1 MFVYNNIAHRCL
13 LVSSLRPTLTPAPQ
27 HNALA
32 YSLFYSNTMSTTSQ
46 PATDPS
52 SPQWLEEHLH
62 TLLNS
67 PYIHFPVGQ
76 LGGRRMGHG
85 PVDLFSTRFNNF
97 FTKGA
102 TGVVNGKDVDRAALK
117 DTLLALQSKWNP
129 ATAKFAAVDDATQA
143 QVRRALSSV
152 GQPAPDARSNVH
164 SARNPVELH
173 PKERRSGSRSEGISI
188 GDRRRWCTPHQPAH
202 AVRRRCPVHK
212 VTQNA
217 CMNIIDLSTCCT
229 VQCILFALQSHVLAQ
244 DFPSSRRSLWHR
256 LWYIHWRLYPTVG
269 SQRRYASGSLR
280 RFCVTTQYGTP
291 VCGTVQNHI
300 KRPFRM
306 DVDTLMLLTVNDC
319 SHHDPS
325 KPRS

>member
-1 MFVYNNIAHRCL
+1 
-13 LVSSLRPTLTPAPQ
+13 
-27 HNALA
+27 
-32 YSLFYSNTMSTTSQ
+32 MSTTSQ

-143 QVRRALSSV
+143 QPAVQLNFTPKSADQAAEVKASASVTEEGGAPRISQLTLSGDDALFT
-152 GQPAPDARSNVH
+152 
-164 SARNPVELH
+164 
-173 PKERRSGSRSEGISI
+173 K
-188 GDRRRWCTPHQPAH
+188 
-202 AVRRRCPVHK
+202 
-212 VTQNA
+212 
-217 CMNIIDLSTCCT
+217 
-229 VQCILFALQSHVLAQ
+229 
-244 DFPSSRRSLWHR
+244 
-256 LWYIHWRLYPTVG
+256 
-269 SQRRYASGSLR
+269 
-280 RFCVTTQYGTP
+280 
-291 VCGTVQNHI
+291 
-300 KRPFRM
+300 
-306 DVDTLMLLTVNDC
+306 
-319 SHHDPS
+319 
-325 KPRS
+325 